1 MSMGFTL
8 PRRSAVFIADAQGLD
23 FLNSARASSDGPI
36 DWLQNGEALLRWLEQ
51 SAIEP
56 PESIQWLQAHWSA
69 AELDAIAGQARE
81 LRAWFGGFVRA
92 HMGRSLDGSELKELT
107 RLNHLLERQQKYVQ
121 IAAPRNGGADLE
133 IRTLWRWQ
141 CPQSVLLPIAE
152 ALARVICEEDFRHI
166 RLCEAPSCGLLFVD
180 RTRGLNR
187 RWCSMSTCGNRSKQ
201 ATRRNRLK
209 RKPQLERRQ

>member
-1 MSMGFTL
+1 MAL

-23 FLNSARASSDGPI
+23 FVNSVKDSSDGPI
-36 DWLQNGEALLRWLEQ
+36 DWLQNGEALLLWLEQ

-56 PESIQWLQAHWSA
+56 PESIQRLRNHWSA
-69 AELDAIAGQARE
+69 AELDAIAGQARD
-81 LRAWFGGFVRA
+81 LRQWFGDFVRA
-92 HMGRSLDGSELKELT
+92 HMGRSLNGSELQELT
-107 RLNHLLERQQKYVQ
+107 RLNHLLEGQQRYVQ
-121 IAAPRNGGADLE
+121 IAAPRNGAPELE

-152 ALARVICEEDFRHI
+152 ALARVVCEEDFRYI
-166 RLCEAPSCGLLFVD
+166 RLCEGSHCGLLFVD

-209 RKPQLERRQ
+209 

>member
-1 MSMGFTL
+1 MAS
-8 PRRSAVFIADAQGLD
+8 PRRCAVFIAEAQGVD
-23 FLNSARASSDGPI
+23 FLNSVKASCDGPI
-36 DWLQNGEALLRWLEQ
+36 DWLQNGEALLLWLEQ

-56 PESIQWLQAHWSA
+56 PESIQRLRDRWSA
-69 AELDAIAGQARE
+69 AELDAVAAQARD
-81 LRAWFGGFVRA
+81 LREWFGEFVRA

-121 IAAPRNGGADLE
+121 IAAPRNGAPDLE

-141 CPQSVLLPIAE
+141 CPQAVLLPIAA
-152 ALARVICEEDFRHI
+152 ALARVVCEEDFRHI
-166 RLCEAPSCGLLFVD
+166 RLCEGPHCGLLFVD
-180 RTRGLNR
+180 RTRGLTR

-209 RKPQLERRQ
+209 RKPPRERR

>member
-69 AELDAIAGQARE
+69 AELDAIAGQARD
-81 LRAWFGGFVRA
+81 LRAWFGEFVRA
-92 HMGRSLDGSELKELT
+92 HMGRSLDGSEPRELEHKG
-107 RLNHLLERQQKYVQ
+107 RHRRPRYSAIRSNYRYSEQGRMDERMY
-121 IAAPRNGGADLE
+121 GGLQ
-133 IRTLWRWQ
+133 W
-141 CPQSVLLPIAE
+141 
-152 ALARVICEEDFRHI
+152 
-166 RLCEAPSCGLLFVD
+166 
-180 RTRGLNR
+180 
-187 RWCSMSTCGNRSKQ
+187 
-201 ATRRNRLK
+201 
-209 RKPQLERRQ
+209 